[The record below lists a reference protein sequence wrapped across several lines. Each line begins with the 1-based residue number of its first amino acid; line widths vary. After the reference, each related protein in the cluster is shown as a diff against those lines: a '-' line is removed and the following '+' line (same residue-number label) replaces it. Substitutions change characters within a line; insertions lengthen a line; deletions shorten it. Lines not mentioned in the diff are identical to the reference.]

1 MDAIRQWNESDSSA
15 SYLTQIKRILTSNCR
30 VISTKSRC
38 PCVFD
43 FEIESDN
50 EESPALPI
58 LPEEDPDPVVA
69 SQSSMW
75 SWITDFLKLPRNPE
89 EVTSFDQSP
98 FPHSEEDSV
107 IYVCGKQEETIR
119 TPLSMKPVA
128 KHLRVLIKTNDFMRQ
143 EEMASV
149 LIAEVIICVGYDI
162 QIASIIKEN
171 HIPSN
176 LHTYNVTPI
185 TNNNGILEYLDDFV
199 SLHELR
205 KSIKPRGYD
214 SIGVEL

>member
-1 MDAIRQWNESDSSA
+1 MDAIRQWNKSDLCP
-15 SYLTQIKRILTSNCR
+15 SYLIQIKRILTSNCR

-43 FEIESDN
+43 FEIDSD
-50 EESPALPI
+50 EQSPALPI
-58 LPEEDPDPVVA
+58 LPEDDSDPVVA

-89 EVTSFDQSP
+89 EGMSFDQSP
-98 FPHSEEDSV
+98 FPHSEEESV
-107 IYVCGKQEETIR
+107 IYVYGEHQEAI
-119 TPLSMKPVA
+119 PIPHSMKPVGN
-128 KHLRVLIKTNDFMRQ
+128 HMRVLIKTNDFMRQ

-149 LIAEVIICVGYDI
+149 LIAEVMVSLNNDL
-162 QIASIIKEN
+162 QIANIIREN

-185 TNNNGILEYLDDFV
+185 TNTNGILEYLDDFV

-214 SIGVEL
+214 SIGVEC

>member
-1 MDAIRQWNESDSSA
+1 
-15 SYLTQIKRILTSNCR
+15 
-30 VISTKSRC
+30 
-38 PCVFD
+38 
-43 FEIESDN
+43 
-50 EESPALPI
+50 
-58 LPEEDPDPVVA
+58 
-69 SQSSMW
+69 
-75 SWITDFLKLPRNPE
+75 
-89 EVTSFDQSP
+89 
-98 FPHSEEDSV
+98 
-107 IYVCGKQEETIR
+107 
-119 TPLSMKPVA
+119 MKPVA

-149 LIAEVIICVGYDI
+149 LIAE
-162 QIASIIKEN
+162 IASIIKEN

-214 SIGVEL
+214 SIGDYFNDVFTNHPKAYKKFRRNFITSLAAYSIVCYVLQVKDRNDGNILIDRHGNLVHIDFGFLLSNIS

>member
-1 MDAIRQWNESDSSA
+1 
-15 SYLTQIKRILTSNCR
+15 
-30 VISTKSRC
+30 
-38 PCVFD
+38 
-43 FEIESDN
+43 
-50 EESPALPI
+50 
-58 LPEEDPDPVVA
+58 
-69 SQSSMW
+69 MW

-98 FPHSEEDSV
+98 FPHSEEDSE

-162 QIASIIKEN
+162 
-171 HIPSN
+171 
-176 LHTYNVTPI
+176 
-185 TNNNGILEYLDDFV
+185 
-199 SLHELR
+199 
-205 KSIKPRGYD
+205 
-214 SIGVEL
+214 

>member
-1 MDAIRQWNESDSSA
+1 
-15 SYLTQIKRILTSNCR
+15 
-30 VISTKSRC
+30 
-38 PCVFD
+38 
-43 FEIESDN
+43 
-50 EESPALPI
+50 
-58 LPEEDPDPVVA
+58 
-69 SQSSMW
+69 MW
-75 SWITDFLKLPRNPE
+75 SWITDFLKLPRTPE

-162 QIASIIKEN
+162 
-171 HIPSN
+171 
-176 LHTYNVTPI
+176 
-185 TNNNGILEYLDDFV
+185 
-199 SLHELR
+199 
-205 KSIKPRGYD
+205 
-214 SIGVEL
+214 

>member
-1 MDAIRQWNESDSSA
+1 
-15 SYLTQIKRILTSNCR
+15 
-30 VISTKSRC
+30 
-38 PCVFD
+38 
-43 FEIESDN
+43 
-50 EESPALPI
+50 
-58 LPEEDPDPVVA
+58 
-69 SQSSMW
+69 MW